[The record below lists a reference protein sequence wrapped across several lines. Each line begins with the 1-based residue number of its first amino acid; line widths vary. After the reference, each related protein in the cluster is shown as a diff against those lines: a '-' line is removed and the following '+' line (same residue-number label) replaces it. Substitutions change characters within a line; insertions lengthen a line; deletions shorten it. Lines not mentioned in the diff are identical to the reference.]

1 MRFVACCV
9 LPIAMLLVGCGGQNE
24 PVMAHGKPVDHW
36 LGELNNPEAKA
47 RKKAVTCLGHV
58 GTADSRAIPALI
70 GAVKD
75 RDATVRS
82 EAILALLNIGPDA
95 KDAIPALREAE
106 NDKDTTVR
114 SHAKKALARIQSGQ

>member
-1 MRFVACCV
+1 MRLATCCV
-9 LPIAMLLVGCGGQNE
+9 LPMAMLLVGCGGQKE

-36 LGELNNPEAKA
+36 LGELNNHHAKA
-47 RKKAVTCLGHV
+47 RKKAVTALGHV

-75 RDATVRS
+75 PDAAVRS

-95 KDAIPALREAE
+95 KDAVPVLREAE
-106 NDKDTTVR
+106 NDKDATVR

>member
-9 LPIAMLLVGCGGQNE
+9 LPIATLLVGCGGQKE

-36 LGELNNPEAKA
+36 LAELNNSDAKA
-47 RKKAVTCLGHV
+47 RKKAVTSLGHV

-75 RDATVRS
+75 RDAAVRS
-82 EAILALLNIGPDA
+82 EAILALLKIGPDA
-95 KDAIPALREAE
+95 KDAVPVLQEAE
-106 NDKDTTVR
+106 NDKDATVR
-114 SHAKKALARIQSGQ
+114 SHAKKALARIQSAQ